1 MALGKTRVTKL
12 GYKTAYTVPAGK
24 RAVVS
29 TTAFANTGA
38 EIALVPTALG
48 MNPATDEYPKSV
60 ATTAVTINT
69 TITGNDQNQLGYAI
83 AIDGN
88 YAVVGNGPNGSQIG
102 RVLIYFF
109 NGSSWTLQQ
118 TIPDPTSASS
128 TVFGTAVAISGD
140 QIIVGAYGNDQD
152 APNSGR
158 AYRYTRSGTTW
169 TLTNTYPNPSLNSA
183 DQFGSCVAI
192 AGDYIVIGA
201 DGFSGGD
208 FTGRAY
214 GYRVSTGATLQQT
227 FTNPSGGQE
236 FFGASVACWADGRV
250 LIGARGYSGG
260 NAIGRVY
267 YYASFTTSSVTA
279 TLSNPNGNN
288 PDRFGSTVVCDK
300 TGTFFAV
307 GADNFNGGGAT
318 GRVYTYSTTAPTT
331 VIQTISN
338 PSNQSSSFFGTGLAM
353 DSLGN
358 LLVGSYLHNG
368 TATDQGRAYR
378 YNRSANTWTLVETIE
393 NPAPA
398 ASDNFGFGV
407 ALSVTPVGAVA
418 DSYIYKGC
426 TLFIE
431 ATVENKR
438 LFIGA
443 PQDDSPASNSGS
455 VLINSVIQLL
465 TPAQKSTFE
474 AQVDAYLSLIGDN
487 TVDRLSMRDKQTFER
502 TGLVLDAGESV
513 VVALTAAAGD
523 ISVQVRGL
531 EEDV

>member
-1 MALGKTRVTKL
+1 MALGKTRVTKI

-69 TITGNDQNQLGYAI
+69 TITGNDLNQLGHAI

-88 YAVVGNGPNGSQIG
+88 YAVVGNGPNDGQVG
-102 RVLIYFF
+102 RVLVYFF
-109 NGSSWTLQQ
+109 NGSSWTIQQ
-118 TIPDPTSASS
+118 IIPDPTGATS
-128 TVFGTAVAISGD
+128 TLFGTAVAISGD

-152 APNSGR
+152 TTNSGK

-169 TLTNTYPNPSLNSA
+169 TLTNTYTNPNSNVN
-183 DQFGSCVAI
+183 DQFGWSVAI
-192 AGDYIVIGA
+192 AGDYIVIGS
-201 DGFSGGD
+201 DGYSGGNNV
-208 FTGRAY
+208 GRAY

-227 FTNPSGGQE
+227 FANPTGGSSE

-250 LIGARGYSGG
+250 LIGARGFNGGG
-260 NAIGRVY
+260 NVGRAY
-267 YYASFTTSSVTA
+267 YYATFTPSATA
-279 TLSNPNGNN
+279 IIASPNTPNS
-288 PDRFGSTVVCDK
+288 DLFGSTVVCDK

-307 GADNFNGGGAT
+307 GAESFNNAAGT

-331 VIQTISN
+331 VVQTISN
-338 PSNQSSSFFGTGLAM
+338 PANQGASLFGTGLAM

-358 LLVGSYLHNG
+358 LLVGSYLYNG

-398 ASDNFGFGV
+398 ASDYFGFGV
-407 ALSVTPVGAVA
+407 ALSTTPVGVLI
-418 DSYIYKGC
+418 DSHIYKGF
-426 TLFIE
+426 TLLAE
-431 ATVENKR
+431 ATVESRR

-443 PQDDSPASNSGS
+443 PLDDSVGSNSGS
-455 VLINSVIQLL
+455 VLINSVIQSL

-474 AQVDAYLSLIGDN
+474 AQVDAYLSFIADN
-487 TVDRLSMRDKQTFER
+487 TADRLSMRDKQTFER

-513 VVALTAAAGD
+513 VVALPAAAGD
-523 ISVQVRGL
+523 ISIQIRGY